1 MLRKRSSLAGA
12 PLGRLRRHVKVSG
25 LSWRERIIWGVG
37 LLLVVGGIVYLLR
50 SVFAILFTS
59 VVFAYLL
66 DPLVDRWEAKG
77 RSRESGI
84 GVLFGCFALLLA
96 LLVFVVLPQVSA
108 EFIELSG
115 NVTVYLDELGNELVE
130 LRVKAEEQLGR
141 PIPVQPEDILAELQG
156 SEAVVGDAAP
166 NVGKWVAGFVSKTL
180 SGGISF
186 VLGVM
191 NLALL
196 PIFTFYLLRDWDR
209 MLAGIDSMIPL
220 RYRERTRRLA
230 GEIDGRLGSFVR
242 GQITVCACLAVLYS
256 IGLLISGIDMA
267 IVVGVTAGILF
278 IVPYLGTVV
287 GVVLATALALLK
299 FGFDWHV
306 LAVWGTFGIAQGI
319 EGFVLTPYIV
329 GDKVGLHPFVVMLA
343 LIVGGN
349 LFGIWGMLFAIPVT
363 AAALV
368 LLGEWVRGYRA
379 SRFYGT

>member
-1 MLRKRSSLAGA
+1 M
-12 PLGRLRRHVKVSG
+12 KVSG
-25 LSWRERIIWGVG
+25 LSWRERVFWGVG

-66 DPLVDRWEAKG
+66 DPVVDRWEAKG

-84 GVLFGCFALLLA
+84 GVIFGCFALLLA
-96 LLVFVVLPQVSA
+96 VLVFVVLPQVSA
-108 EFIELSG
+108 EFIEL
-115 NVTVYLDELGNELVE
+115 
-130 LRVKAEEQLGR
+130 
-141 PIPVQPEDILAELQG
+141 
-156 SEAVVGDAAP
+156 
-166 NVGKWVAGFVSKTL
+166 
-180 SGGISF
+180 
-186 VLGVM
+186 

-209 MLAGIDSMIPL
+209 MVAGIDSMIPL

-230 GEIDGRLGSFVR
+230 GEIDARLGSFVR

-319 EGFVLTPYIV
+319 EFIQS
-329 GDKVGLHPFVVMLA
+329 
-343 LIVGGN
+343 GG
-349 LFGIWGMLFAIPVT
+349 
-363 AAALV
+363 
-368 LLGEWVRGYRA
+368 LGEIQLARGLCYKPRR
-379 SRFYGT
+379 SIGCCGFRDC